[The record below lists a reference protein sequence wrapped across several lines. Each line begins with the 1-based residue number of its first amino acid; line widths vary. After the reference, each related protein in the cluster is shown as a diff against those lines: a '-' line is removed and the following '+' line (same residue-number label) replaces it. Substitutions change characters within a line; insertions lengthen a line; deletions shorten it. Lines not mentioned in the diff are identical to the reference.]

1 MMRNRILQSCY
12 AYMFQK
18 IKTKQNTETGD
29 FNVDQNKKNILR
41 EEFWR
46 DSVLGILLLILP
58 IKSETSC
65 EVDTYQK

>member
-1 MMRNRILQSCY
+1 MRNRILQSCY
-12 AYMFQK
+12 ASMFQK
-18 IKTKQNTETGD
+18 NKTKQNTETGD

-58 IKSETSC
+58 IKPETSG